1 MHDVRFCQNLL
12 TESKKCR
19 DNGTLILI
27 MRFAFRERN
36 RERERERER
45 ERGRRR
51 GDDEKNG

>member
-1 MHDVRFCQNLL
+1 MHDVRFCLKLL

-27 MRFAFRERN
+27 MRFTFRER

>member
-1 MHDVRFCQNLL
+1 MHDVRFL

-36 RERERERER
+36 REREREEDGEEMMKKMDRQTS
-45 ERGRRR
+45 
-51 GDDEKNG
+51 

>member
-1 MHDVRFCQNLL
+1 MHDVRFCLKLL
-12 TESKKCR
+12 NESKKCR

-45 ERGRRR
+45 ETERR
-51 GDDEKNG
+51 